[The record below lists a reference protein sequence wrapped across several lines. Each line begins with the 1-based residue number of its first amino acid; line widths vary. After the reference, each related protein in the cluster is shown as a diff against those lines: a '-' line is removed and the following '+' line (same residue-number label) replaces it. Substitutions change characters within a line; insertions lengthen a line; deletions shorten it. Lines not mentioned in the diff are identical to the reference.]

1 MGIERVRSRWTEG
14 KEREM
19 GARGRGGRGL
29 KEMNKERYRWPSN
42 YQRKKHNCKRLLR
55 NRKRLQKKKRNRESR
70 AI

>member
-29 KEMNKERYRWPSN
+29 KEMNKERYRDGERGGGEM
-42 YQRKKHNCKRLLR
+42 QG
-55 NRKRLQKKKRNRESR
+55 
-70 AI
+70 